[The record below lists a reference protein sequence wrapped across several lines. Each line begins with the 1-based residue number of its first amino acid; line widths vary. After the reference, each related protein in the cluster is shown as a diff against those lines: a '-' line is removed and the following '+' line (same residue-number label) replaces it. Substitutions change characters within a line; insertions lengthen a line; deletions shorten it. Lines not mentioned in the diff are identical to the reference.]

1 MAVIKK
7 HINDW
12 NDFYH
17 NICDNSIL
25 IGILTKRILYINE
38 HVQSIENELY
48 IFNDNFE
55 TIKSIDKT
63 SDFDL
68 GSGHLYG

>member
-1 MAVIKK
+1 MIEMIFTIIFVI
-7 HINDW
+7 IV
-12 NDFYH
+12 FV
-17 NICDNSIL
+17 
-25 IGILTKRILYINE
+25 IGILSKRILYINE

-55 TIKSIDKT
+55 AIKSIDKT

-68 GSGHLYG
+68 GSGHLYE

>member
-1 MAVIKK
+1 MIEMIFTIIFVI
-7 HINDW
+7 IV
-12 NDFYH
+12 FV
-17 NICDNSIL
+17 

>member
-1 MAVIKK
+1 MIEMIFTLIFVI
-7 HINDW
+7 IV
-12 NDFYH
+12 FV
-17 NICDNSIL
+17 

-48 IFNDNFE
+48 IFNDNFD

>member
-1 MAVIKK
+1 MIEMIFTLIFVI
-7 HINDW
+7 IV
-12 NDFYH
+12 FV
-17 NICDNSIL
+17 

>member
-1 MAVIKK
+1 MIEVIFT
-7 HINDW
+7 II
-12 NDFYH
+12 FV
-17 NICDNSIL
+17 ITVFV
-25 IGILTKRILYINE
+25 IGILAKRILYINE

-55 TIKSIDKT
+55 AIKSIDKT

-68 GSGHLYG
+68 GSGHLYE

>member
-1 MAVIKK
+1 MIEMIFTIIFVI
-7 HINDW
+7 IV
-12 NDFYH
+12 FV
-17 NICDNSIL
+17 
-25 IGILTKRILYINE
+25 IGILAKRILYINE
-38 HVQSIENELY
+38 HVQSIENGLY

>member
-1 MAVIKK
+1 MIEMIFTIIFVI
-7 HINDW
+7 IV
-12 NDFYH
+12 FV
-17 NICDNSIL
+17 

-38 HVQSIENELY
+38 HVQSIENGLY

>member
-1 MAVIKK
+1 MKEMIFTIIFVI
-7 HINDW
+7 IV
-12 NDFYH
+12 FV
-17 NICDNSIL
+17 

-38 HVQSIENELY
+38 HVQSIENGLY

>member
-1 MAVIKK
+1 MIEVIFT
-7 HINDW
+7 II
-12 NDFYH
+12 FV
-17 NICDNSIL
+17 IIVFVIVIL
-25 IGILTKRILYINE
+25 SKRILYINE

-55 TIKSIDKT
+55 AIKSIDKT

-68 GSGHLYG
+68 GSGHLYE

>member
-1 MAVIKK
+1 MIEMIFTIIFVI
-7 HINDW
+7 IV
-12 NDFYH
+12 FV
-17 NICDNSIL
+17 
-25 IGILTKRILYINE
+25 IGILTKRILHNNE
-38 HVQSIENELY
+38 HVQSIENGLY

>member
-1 MAVIKK
+1 MIEVIFT
-7 HINDW
+7 II
-12 NDFYH
+12 FV
-17 NICDNSIL
+17 IIVFV
-25 IGILTKRILYINE
+25 IGILSKRILYINE

-55 TIKSIDKT
+55 VIKSTDKT

-68 GSGHLYG
+68 GSGHLYE

>member
-1 MAVIKK
+1 MIEMIFTIIFVI
-7 HINDW
+7 IV
-12 NDFYH
+12 FV
-17 NICDNSIL
+17 

-68 GSGHLYG
+68 GSGYLYG

>member
-1 MAVIKK
+1 MIEMIFTIIFVI
-7 HINDW
+7 IV
-12 NDFYH
+12 FV
-17 NICDNSIL
+17 

-48 IFNDNFE
+48 IFNDNFD

>member
-1 MAVIKK
+1 MIEMIFTIIFVI
-7 HINDW
+7 IV
-12 NDFYH
+12 FV
-17 NICDNSIL
+17 
-25 IGILTKRILYINE
+25 IGILTKRILSNNE

-48 IFNDNFE
+48 IFNDNFD

>member
-1 MAVIKK
+1 MKEMIFTIIFVI
-7 HINDW
+7 IV
-12 NDFYH
+12 FV
-17 NICDNSIL
+17 

>member
-1 MAVIKK
+1 MIEMIFTLIFVI
-7 HINDW
+7 IV
-12 NDFYH
+12 FV
-17 NICDNSIL
+17 

-68 GSGHLYG
+68 GSGHLYD

>member
-1 MAVIKK
+1 MIEMIFTIIFVI
-7 HINDW
+7 IV
-12 NDFYH
+12 FV
-17 NICDNSIL
+17 
-25 IGILTKRILYINE
+25 IGILSKRILYINE

-55 TIKSIDKT
+55 VIKSTDKT

-68 GSGHLYG
+68 GSGHLYE

>member
-1 MAVIKK
+1 MIEMIFTIIFVI
-7 HINDW
+7 IV
-12 NDFYH
+12 FV
-17 NICDNSIL
+17 
-25 IGILTKRILYINE
+25 IGILTKRILYNNE
-38 HVQSIENELY
+38 HVQSIENGLY

>member
-1 MAVIKK
+1 MIEMIFTIIFVI
-7 HINDW
+7 IV
-12 NDFYH
+12 FV
-17 NICDNSIL
+17 

-68 GSGHLYG
+68 GSGHLYD

>member
-1 MAVIKK
+1 MIEMIFTIIFVI
-7 HINDW
+7 IV
-12 NDFYH
+12 FV
-17 NICDNSIL
+17 
-25 IGILTKRILYINE
+25 IGILTKRILHNNE
-38 HVQSIENELY
+38 HVQSIENGLY
-48 IFNDNFE
+48 IFNDNLE

>member
-1 MAVIKK
+1 MIEMIFTIIFVI
-7 HINDW
+7 IV
-12 NDFYH
+12 FV
-17 NICDNSIL
+17 
-25 IGILTKRILYINE
+25 IGILAKRILYINE

-55 TIKSIDKT
+55 AIKSIDKT

-68 GSGHLYG
+68 GSGHLYE

>member
-1 MAVIKK
+1 MIEMIFTIIFVI
-7 HINDW
+7 IV
-12 NDFYH
+12 FV
-17 NICDNSIL
+17 
-25 IGILTKRILYINE
+25 IGILTKRILSNNE
-38 HVQSIENELY
+38 PQQSIENGLY
-48 IFNDNFE
+48 IFNDNFD

>member
-1 MAVIKK
+1 MIEMIFTIIFVI
-7 HINDW
+7 IV
-12 NDFYH
+12 FV
-17 NICDNSIL
+17 
-25 IGILTKRILYINE
+25 IGILTKRILYNNE